1 MFIYHVYGSSSS
13 LMCSFM
19 LSACYNQQMHK
30 VLHVCSLLCHY
41 LTTNTVPVITQC
53 LLYTT
58 PNFITRRYNCTR
70 YMNYRVNMFFG
81 LNWNRTAS
89 IFLSSICIVIMLL
102 YLVQTT
108 MTLSFDIKS
117 PQTSL
122 IHTELDTV

>member
-1 MFIYHVYGSSSS
+1 
-13 LMCSFM
+13 
-19 LSACYNQQMHK
+19 
-30 VLHVCSLLCHY
+30 
-41 LTTNTVPVITQC
+41 
-53 LLYTT
+53 
-58 PNFITRRYNCTR
+58 
-70 YMNYRVNMFFG
+70 MNYRVNMFLG
-81 LNWNRTAS
+81 LNWNHTVS